1 MTTLSDLVRASQT
14 PLAMPVATFPGI
26 ALTGTTV
33 HDLVTDAGKQSETQ
47 LAFHRRFG
55 TSVLMSCMDLSVE
68 AEAFGAAVTFSDTEV
83 PTVTRRLVT
92 DEAAASTI
100 RVPPIGTRRTRVY
113 LDAVASLVR
122 QGEGVPVLAGT
133 IGPFSLA
140 GRLFGVSETLLATAA
155 GPEGIAGLLE
165 KVTDFLL
172 AYAMAFKSAGAS
184 GVIIAE
190 PSAGLLSPRG
200 MAAYSSPYVKRII
213 EGVEGDGFE
222 VILHN
227 CAAKTFHLEAVAA
240 SGAHIVH
247 FGAPMD
253 IPAALAKLPREMIV
267 CGNLDPAGVFVQSTP
282 EAIAQLTRSLIS
294 GTDGYGNFVI
304 SSGCD
309 IPAATPLENLDAF
322 FHEASGTKSPG
333 EVRDPP

>member
-1 MTTLSDLVRASQT
+1 MNTLSDIVRNSRT
-14 PLAMPVATFPGI
+14 PLAMPVATFPG
-26 ALTGTTV
+26 ASLTGSTVRDLV
-33 HDLVTDAGKQSETQ
+33 HDAAKQASTQ

-55 TSVLMSCMDLSVE
+55 TCVMMSCMDLSVE

-83 PTVTRRLVT
+83 PTVTGRLVT
-92 DEAAASTI
+92 DEAAASALRI
-100 RVPPIGTRRTRVY
+100 PPVGSARTQVY
-113 LDAVASLVR
+113 IDAVGSLA
-122 QGEGVPVLAGT
+122 GTGTGVPVLAGM

-140 GRLFGVSETLLATAA
+140 GRLFGVSETLLATASE
-155 GPEGIAGLLE
+155 PEAIERLLGN
-165 KVTDFLL
+165 VTQFLT
-172 AYAMAFKSAGAS
+172 AYARAFKSAGAS

-213 EGVEGDGFE
+213 EGVEGDDFE

-227 CAAKTFHLEAVAA
+227 CAAKTIHLDAVAA

-253 IPAALAKLPREMIV
+253 IPAALGRLSPGTIV
-267 CGNLDPAGVFVQSTP
+267 CGNLDPAGVFVHSTP
-282 EAIAQLTRSLIS
+282 DRVAELTSALIAATE
-294 GTDGYGNFVI
+294 GYGNFVI

-309 IPAATPLENLDAF
+309 IPAATPFENLDAF
-322 FHEASGTKSPG
+322 FHEAARAAQPAKNL
-333 EVRDPP
+333 

>member
-1 MTTLSDLVRASQT
+1 M
-14 PLAMPVATFPGI
+14 
-26 ALTGTTV
+26 
-33 HDLVTDAGKQSETQ
+33 
-47 LAFHRRFG
+47 
-55 TSVLMSCMDLSVE
+55 
-68 AEAFGAAVTFSDTEV
+68 
-83 PTVTRRLVT
+83 
-92 DEAAASTI
+92 
-100 RVPPIGTRRTRVY
+100 
-113 LDAVASLVR
+113 
-122 QGEGVPVLAGT
+122 

-140 GRLFGVSETLLATAA
+140 GRLFGVSETLLATAS
-155 GPEGIAGLLE
+155 GPEVLAPLLDR
-165 KVTDFLL
+165 VTGFLL
-172 AYAMAFKSAGAS
+172 AYAAAFKSAGAS

-200 MAAYSSPYVKRII
+200 MAEFSSPYVKRII
-213 EGVEGDGFE
+213 EGVEEGGFE

-282 EAIAQLTRSLIS
+282 ETIAQLTRNLIS
-294 GTDGYGNFVI
+294 TTEAYSNFVI

-322 FHEASGTKSPG
+322 FHEISVTKPG
-333 EVRDPP
+333 RE

>member
-1 MTTLSDLVRASQT
+1 MTTLSEIVRTSQT
-14 PLAMPVATFPGI
+14 PLAMPVATFPGV

-33 HDLVTDAGKQSETQ
+33 RDLVTDAGKQSETQ

-68 AEAFGAAVTFSDTEV
+68 AEAFGARVVFSDTEV
-83 PTVTRRLVT
+83 PTVTGRLVT
-92 DEAAASTI
+92 DAAGVSSL
-100 RVPPIGTRRTRVY
+100 RVPAIGSGRTRVY
-113 LDAVASLVR
+113 LDAVGNLVR
-122 QGEGVPVLAGT
+122 QGKGVPVIAGM

-140 GRLFGVSETLLATAA
+140 GRLFGVSEALLATAS
-155 GPEGIAGLLE
+155 GPEALGPLLDT
-165 KVTDFLL
+165 VTGFLL
-172 AYAMAFKSAGAS
+172 SYAAAFTAAGAS

-190 PSAGLLSPRG
+190 PTAGLLSPRG
-200 MAAYSSPYVKRII
+200 MATYSSPYVKRII

-222 VILHN
+222 VVLHN
-227 CAAKTFHLEAVAA
+227 CAAKTFHLEAAAA

-282 EAIAQLTRSLIS
+282 EAITQLTRNLIS
-294 GTDGYGNFVI
+294 ATEGYSNFVI

-322 FHEASGTKSPG
+322 FAGTTT
-333 EVRDPP
+333 

>member
-1 MTTLSDLVRASQT
+1 M
-14 PLAMPVATFPGI
+14 
-26 ALTGTTV
+26 
-33 HDLVTDAGKQSETQ
+33 
-47 LAFHRRFG
+47 
-55 TSVLMSCMDLSVE
+55 
-68 AEAFGAAVTFSDTEV
+68 
-83 PTVTRRLVT
+83 
-92 DEAAASTI
+92 
-100 RVPPIGTRRTRVY
+100 
-113 LDAVASLVR
+113 
-122 QGEGVPVLAGT
+122 

-140 GRLFGVSETLLATAA
+140 GRLYGVSETLLATAA
-155 GPEGIAGLLE
+155 APETIGGLLE
-165 KVTDFLL
+165 KVTGFLL
-172 AYAMAFKSAGAS
+172 SYAAAFKSAGAS

-190 PSAGLLSPRG
+190 PTAGLLSPRG

-227 CAAKTFHLEAVAA
+227 CAAKTIHLEAVAA

-253 IPAALAKLPREMIV
+253 IPAALANLPRGMIV

-282 EAIAQLTRSLIS
+282 AAIAQLTRNLIAS
-294 GTDGYGNFVI
+294 TEGYGNFVI

-322 FHEASGTKSPG
+322 FHEVSATKP
-333 EVRDPP
+333 RLK

>member
-1 MTTLSDLVRASQT
+1 MTMLSALVGASQV
-14 PLAMPVATFPGI
+14 PLAMPVATFPGVT
-26 ALTGTTV
+26 LTGTTV
-33 HDLVTDAGKQSETQ
+33 RDLVRDSGKQSETQ

-83 PTVTRRLVT
+83 PTVTGRLVT
-92 DEAAASTI
+92 DGAAASSI
-100 RVPPIGTRRTRVY
+100 RVPAIGTGRTRVY
-113 LDAVASLVR
+113 LDAVASLAR
-122 QGEGVPVLAGT
+122 LGEGVPVLAGM

-140 GRLFGVSETLLATAA
+140 GRLFGVSESLLATAS
-155 GPEGIAGLLE
+155 GPEAIAGLLDR
-165 KVTDFLL
+165 VTGFLL
-172 AYAMAFKSAGAS
+172 AYALAFKSAGAS

-200 MAAYSSPYVKRII
+200 MAAYSSPYVRRII
-213 EGVEGDGFE
+213 EGAEGDGFE

-227 CAAKTFHLEAVAA
+227 CAAKTIHLDAVAA

-253 IPAALAKLPREMIV
+253 IPAALAKLPRDMIV
-267 CGNLDPAGVFVQSTP
+267 CGNLDPAGVFVNSTP
-282 EAIAQLTRSLIS
+282 EAVAQATRNLIS
-294 GTDGYGNFVI
+294 ATEAHSNFVI

-309 IPAATPLENLDAF
+309 IPAATPLANLDAF
-322 FHEASGTKSPG
+322 FHEVSITKAG
-333 EVRDPP
+333 RK

>member
-1 MTTLSDLVRASQT
+1 MTTLSDLVRASQV
-14 PLAMPVATFPGI
+14 PLAMPVATFPGVT
-26 ALTGTTV
+26 LTGTTV
-33 HDLVTDAGKQSETQ
+33 RDLVQDAGKQSETQ

-55 TSVLMSCMDLSVE
+55 TGVLMSCMDLSVE
-68 AEAFGAAVTFSDTEV
+68 AEAFGARVVFSDTEV
-83 PTVTRRLVT
+83 PTVTGRLVT
-92 DEAAASTI
+92 DAAGVASL
-100 RVPPIGTRRTRVY
+100 RVPAIGTGRTRVY
-113 LDAVASLVR
+113 LDTVGNLVR
-122 QGEGVPVLAGT
+122 QGNGIPVIAGM

-140 GRLFGVSETLLATAA
+140 GRLFGVSETLLATAS
-155 GPEGIAGLLE
+155 GPEVLSPLLDN
-165 KVTDFLL
+165 VTGFLL
-172 AYAMAFKSAGAS
+172 AYAAAFKSAGAS

-200 MAAYSSPYVKRII
+200 MAAYSSTYVRRII

-222 VILHN
+222 VVLHN

-253 IPAALAKLPREMIV
+253 IPAALAKLPQGTIV
-267 CGNLDPAGVFVQSTP
+267 CGNLDPAGVFVGSTP
-282 EAIAQLTRSLIS
+282 EAIAQLTRNLIS
-294 GTDGYGNFVI
+294 ATEGYSNFVI

-322 FHEASGTKSPG
+322 FHEVSVTKSRG
-333 EVRDPP
+333 E